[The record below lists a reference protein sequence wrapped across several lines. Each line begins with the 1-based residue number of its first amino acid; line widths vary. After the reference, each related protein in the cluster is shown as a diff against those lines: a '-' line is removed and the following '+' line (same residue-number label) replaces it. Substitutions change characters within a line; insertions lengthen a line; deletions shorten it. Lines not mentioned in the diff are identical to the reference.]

1 MLVVAFGFF
10 PLLLEKVVYMN
21 ISYASR
27 IVVCA
32 ELLII
37 GPFSPIL
44 TFNMVQH
51 YRFLSTPSFL
61 WSKGFRAASIPVPR

>member
-1 MLVVAFGFF
+1 MLQVYLEIYACPYFWIFF
-10 PLLLEKVVYMN
+10 LLLFEKVVYMK

-27 IVVCA
+27 IVIVCA

-51 YRFLSTPSFL
+51 YRFLSTPSL
-61 WSKGFRAASIPVPR
+61 CGSRV

>member
-1 MLVVAFGFF
+1 MLLDFF
-10 PLLLEKVVYMN
+10 LLLLFENVVYMK

-27 IVVCA
+27 IVIVCA

-37 GPFSPIL
+37 GPFSAIL

-51 YRFLSTPSFL
+51 YRFLSTPSFVL
-61 WSKGFRAASIPVPR
+61 AKGFRAASIPVPR